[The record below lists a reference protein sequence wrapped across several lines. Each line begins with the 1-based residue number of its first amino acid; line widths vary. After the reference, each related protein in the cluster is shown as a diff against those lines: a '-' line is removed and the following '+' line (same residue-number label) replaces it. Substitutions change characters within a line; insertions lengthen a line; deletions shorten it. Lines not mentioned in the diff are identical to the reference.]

1 LTGWQRSGENR
12 GFSAGVTQLVEC
24 DLAKVD
30 VAGSNPVSRSIHP
43 EHLEPIASTR
53 EIVAVAIREFGPSL
67 AVLSSFQREDIVVT
81 DLVLSAAP
89 GTRILTLDTGR
100 VPAASY
106 QIIAEVERRYGIS
119 VERILPDPREVEA
132 MISLHGLN
140 LFRENVP
147 NRMLCCDIRKSRPL
161 ALGLSGLAAYFTG
174 LRRAQAKSRASIEVF
189 DRSSK
194 SVKIS
199 PLADWTTE
207 DVIHYTREHELPEH
221 PLYAAGYTSIGCDP
235 CTRPVVAGEDE
246 RAGRWWWES
255 PEAVKECG
263 LHFSA
268 DGRAERTVDVLL
280 REVLAVHSETGVRS
294 E

>member
-1 LTGWQRSGENR
+1 VSVEPVA
-12 GFSAGVTQLVEC
+12 SA
-24 DLAKVD
+24 
-30 VAGSNPVSRSIHP
+30 
-43 EHLEPIASTR
+43 R
-53 EIVAVAIREFGPSL
+53 EIVAAAIQEFGGSVI
-67 AVLSSFQREDIVVT
+67 VLSSFQREDVIVT

-89 GTRILTLDTGR
+89 ATRILTLDTGR
-100 VPAASY
+100 VPPATN
-106 QIIAEVERRYGIS
+106 QIIADVERRYSIA
-119 VERILPDPREVEA
+119 VERIIPDANEVAA
-132 MISLHGLN
+132 MVALHGRD

-161 ALGLSGLAAYFTG
+161 ARGLSGVAAYFTG
-174 LRRAQAKSRASIEVF
+174 LRRAQAKSRATIEVF
-189 DRSSK
+189 DRSGA

-207 DVIHYTREHELPEH
+207 HVARYTHERALPEH

-280 REVLAVHSETGVRS
+280 REVLASAAQPV
-294 E
+294 

>member
-1 LTGWQRSGENR
+1 MSVEPVA
-12 GFSAGVTQLVEC
+12 SA
-24 DLAKVD
+24 
-30 VAGSNPVSRSIHP
+30 
-43 EHLEPIASTR
+43 R
-53 EIVAVAIREFGPSL
+53 EIVVAAIREFGSAL
-67 AVLSSFQREDIVVT
+67 IVLSSFQREDIIVT

-89 GTRILTLDTGR
+89 ATRILTLDTGR
-100 VPAASY
+100 VPPATN
-106 QIIAEVERRYGIS
+106 QIIADVERRYSIA
-119 VERILPDPREVEA
+119 VERIVPDASEVAA
-132 MISLHGLN
+132 MVTLHGKD

-161 ALGLSGLAAYFTG
+161 ARGLSGVAAYFTG
-174 LRRAQAKSRASIEVF
+174 LRRAQAKSRATIEVF
-189 DRSSK
+189 DRSGT

-207 DVIHYTREHELPEH
+207 DVARYTHEHALPEH

-235 CTRPVVAGEDE
+235 CTRAVVAGEDE

-280 REVLAVHSETGVRS
+280 REVLGKALSRA
-294 E
+294 

>member
-1 LTGWQRSGENR
+1 VSVEPVA
-12 GFSAGVTQLVEC
+12 SA
-24 DLAKVD
+24 
-30 VAGSNPVSRSIHP
+30 
-43 EHLEPIASTR
+43 R
-53 EIVAVAIREFGPSL
+53 EIVVAAIREFGSSVI
-67 AVLSSFQREDIVVT
+67 VLSSFQREDVIVT
-81 DLVLSAAP
+81 DLVLTAAP
-89 GTRILTLDTGR
+89 AARILTLDTGR
-100 VPAASY
+100 VPPATN
-106 QIIAEVERRYGIS
+106 QIIADVERRYSIA
-119 VERILPDPREVEA
+119 VERIIPDANEVAA
-132 MISLHGLN
+132 MVALHGRD

-161 ALGLSGLAAYFTG
+161 ARGLSGVAAYFTG
-174 LRRAQAKSRASIEVF
+174 LRRAQAKSRATIEVF
-189 DRSSK
+189 DRSGA

-207 DVIHYTREHELPEH
+207 DVARYTHEHALPEH

-280 REVLAVHSETGVRS
+280 REVLASAAQPA
-294 E
+294 

>member
-1 LTGWQRSGENR
+1 MSVEPVA
-12 GFSAGVTQLVEC
+12 SA
-24 DLAKVD
+24 
-30 VAGSNPVSRSIHP
+30 
-43 EHLEPIASTR
+43 R
-53 EIVAVAIREFGPSL
+53 EIVAAAIREFGSSL
-67 AVLSSFQREDIVVT
+67 IVLSSFQREDVIVT

-89 GTRILTLDTGR
+89 ATRILTLDTDR
-100 VPAASY
+100 VPPATNL
-106 QIIAEVERRYGIS
+106 IIADVERRYSIA
-119 VERILPDPREVEA
+119 VERIVPDAEEVAA
-132 MISLHGLN
+132 MVALHGRD
-140 LFRENVP
+140 LFRESVP

-161 ALGLSGLAAYFTG
+161 ARGLSGVAAYFTG
-174 LRRAQAKSRASIEVF
+174 LRRAQAKSRAAIEVF
-189 DRSSK
+189 DRSAA

-207 DVIHYTREHELPEH
+207 DVARYTHEHGLPEH

-280 REVLAVHSETGVRS
+280 REVLAAATQPA
-294 E
+294 

>member
-1 LTGWQRSGENR
+1 MSRVRIPSPAPVIRFTGQK
-12 GFSAGVTQLVEC
+12 TL
-24 DLAKVD
+24 
-30 VAGSNPVSRSIHP
+30 
-43 EHLEPIASTR
+43 LEPLSSSR
-53 EIVAVAIREFGPSL
+53 EIISAAIAEFGASL
-67 AVLSSFQREDIVVT
+67 AVLSSFQREDVIVT
-81 DLVLSAAP
+81 DLVLKAAP
-89 GTRILTLDTGR
+89 ATRILTLDTGR
-100 VPAASY
+100 VPPSTN
-106 QIIAEVERRYGIS
+106 QIIAEIESRYSIA
-119 VERILPDPREVEA
+119 VERIVPDPHEVESMVA
-132 MISLHGLN
+132 LHGLD
-140 LFRENVP
+140 LFRDSVP

-161 ALGLSGLAAYFTG
+161 ARGLSGLAAFFTG
-174 LRRAQAKSRASIEVF
+174 LRRAQAKSRASIETF
-189 DRSSK
+189 DRSSAS

-207 DVIHYTREHELPEH
+207 DVVRYTREHGLPEH

-280 REVLAVHSETGVRS
+280 REVLGKALTRA
-294 E
+294 

>member
-1 LTGWQRSGENR
+1 VERVA
-12 GFSAGVTQLVEC
+12 SA
-24 DLAKVD
+24 
-30 VAGSNPVSRSIHP
+30 
-43 EHLEPIASTR
+43 R
-53 EIVAVAIREFGPSL
+53 EIVVAAIREFGSTL
-67 AVLSSFQREDIVVT
+67 IVLSSFQREDVIVT

-89 GTRILTLDTGR
+89 ATRILTLDTGR
-100 VPAASY
+100 VPPATN
-106 QIIAEVERRYGIS
+106 QIIADVERRYSIA
-119 VERILPDPREVEA
+119 VERIVPDASEVAA
-132 MISLHGLN
+132 MVTLYGKD

-161 ALGLSGLAAYFTG
+161 ARGLNGVAAYFTG
-174 LRRAQAKSRASIEVF
+174 LRRAQAKSRATIEVF
-189 DRSSK
+189 DRSGA

-207 DVIHYTREHELPEH
+207 DVARYTHEHALPEH

-235 CTRPVVAGEDE
+235 CTRAVVAGEDE

-280 REVLAVHSETGVRS
+280 REVLASTAQPA
-294 E
+294 